1 MHLEV
6 GDAGGARRQ
15 LHLGS
20 ELRGVGPVAAADRVE
35 MQRQAGR
42 RDRIPDR
49 VPPGIPQR
57 RHVVPAGDLEAARH
71 PAPGDALDLADGR
84 LRVVVR
90 DAGEAGIAIGMGG
103 AEIGEPFVVDAQ
115 HLAGR
120 LVVLEPDRGT
130 QDAVEHLGLHAVALL
145 VLEPQFGIGR
155 AADALL
161 AVVIEPGR
169 RHPVRAMDLAGDVLP
184 AARAHAVHQPE
195 RGTVLGDPLFAAR
208 PVGHVRHA
216 VFVRRA
222 GILDEEVGRQPD
234 QIDMAVGRDDVVFH
248 FFHPPCEPAASM
260 TRAKLCATEISTK
273 CGKSRWCNREAN
285 TPLSDVTVLDFG
297 QIFQGPY
304 ASFLMAKAG
313 AFVIKIEPPR
323 GEPGRRRAEP
333 GKSATLPFAMLNQ
346 NKHAITLN
354 LKHERGRA
362 LLERMVERADVLLE
376 NFSPGTMDDLG
387 VGWSRLHAI
396 NPRLI
401 YATGT
406 GFGIS
411 GPDRDNLAMDMTIQA
426 ASGIMS
432 VTGFPDGPPV
442 KAGPTLVDF
451 MGGIHLYAGI
461 VTALYDRD
469 RSGVGR
475 LVEVAM
481 QEAVY
486 PTLAASYDYYYRTGE
501 IPPRTGN
508 RQSGLNSAPYNVFPT
523 ADGHVAI
530 HIVTEAH
537 LQNLLKAMG
546 REELADDPRFATNAA
561 RVANMDETDAL
572 VAAWTRTLPKMEV
585 FARTKAYRIPCA
597 PVRNAPEVMNDPHMH
612 ERGMLERVDHPE
624 FGEIVVPSTPL
635 RLHGTDRVET
645 RPSPTI
651 GQHNAEI
658 YGGWLGL
665 SAARLRS

>member
-1 MHLEV
+1 
-6 GDAGGARRQ
+6 
-15 LHLGS
+15 
-20 ELRGVGPVAAADRVE
+20 
-35 MQRQAGR
+35 MQEQ
-42 RDRIPDR
+42 PM
-49 VPPGIPQR
+49 VQS
-57 RHVVPAGDLEAARH
+57 
-71 PAPGDALDLADGR
+71 
-84 LRVVVR
+84 
-90 DAGEAGIAIGMGG
+90 
-103 AEIGEPFVVDAQ
+103 
-115 HLAGR
+115 
-120 LVVLEPDRGT
+120 
-130 QDAVEHLGLHAVALL
+130 
-145 VLEPQFGIGR
+145 R
-155 AADALL
+155 AN
-161 AVVIEPGR
+161 
-169 RHPVRAMDLAGDVLP
+169 M
-184 AARAHAVHQPE
+184 
-195 RGTVLGDPLFAAR
+195 
-208 PVGHVRHA
+208 
-216 VFVRRA
+216 
-222 GILDEEVGRQPD
+222 
-234 QIDMAVGRDDVVFH
+234 
-248 FFHPPCEPAASM
+248 
-260 TRAKLCATEISTK
+260 
-273 CGKSRWCNREAN
+273 
-285 TPLSDVTVLDFG
+285 PLSDVTVLDFG

-346 NKHAITLN
+346 NKQAITLN
-354 LKHERGRA
+354 LKHERGRE
-362 LLERMVERADVLLE
+362 LLFRMARRADVLLE

-387 VGWSRLHAI
+387 VGWSQLHAI

-401 YATGT
+401 YASGT

-461 VTALYDRD
+461 LTALYDRD

-486 PTLAASYDYYYRTGE
+486 PTLAASYDYYYRTGQ

-508 RQSGLNSAPYNVFPT
+508 RQSGLNSAPYNVFPA

-537 LQNLLKAMG
+537 WQNLLKAMEL
-546 REELADDPRFATNAA
+546 EELTDDPRFATNAA
-561 RVANMDETDAL
+561 RVANIDETDAL
-572 VAAWTRTLPKMEV
+572 VAAWTRTLGKMEV

-612 ERGMLERVDHPE
+612 ERRMLERIDHPE
-624 FGEIVVPSTPL
+624 LGPIVVPSTPL
-635 RLHGTDRVET
+635 RLHGTAKVET

-658 YGGWLGL
+658 YRGWLGL
-665 SAARLRS
+665 SPEEVEGLKGNGVI